1 MIICPY
7 FKITNLDFINEKY
20 AQLEKNI
27 LVLSQEQITA
37 LVKEIFKLA
46 HHEFFE
52 VATLN
57 KLLIRIQK
65 KKAYCASNNQEQY
78 EKLSFIEKKFQQRI
92 HNIQKK
98 RKLTSE

>member
-1 MIICPY
+1 MIISPY
-7 FKITNLDFINEKY
+7 FKITNLDFINKKY

-27 LVLSQEQITA
+27 IVLSQEQITD

-46 HHEFFE
+46 RHEFFQ
-52 VATLN
+52 VAT
-57 KLLIRIQK
+57 K
-65 KKAYCASNNQEQY
+65 KKEKCTTHTQEQY

-98 RKLTSE
+98 YKL